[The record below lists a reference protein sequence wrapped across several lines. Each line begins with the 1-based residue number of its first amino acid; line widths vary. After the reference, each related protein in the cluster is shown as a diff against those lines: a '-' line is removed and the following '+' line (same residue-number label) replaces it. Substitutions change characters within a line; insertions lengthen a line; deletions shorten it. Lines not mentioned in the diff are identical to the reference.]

1 MADQARLIKKYPNRR
16 LYDTRTSSYITLADV
31 KELVLAREEFQVV
44 DAKSGEDLT
53 RSILL
58 QIILEEEA
66 GGAPMFTSDLLSHMI
81 RFYGN
86 ATQGM
91 MGKYLEN
98 NIKAFTEMQGK
109 LQEQARAIYGENSPI
124 SQDLWAQ
131 FLNFQGPALQSVMG
145 TYVEQSKKMFT
156 QMQEQIE
163 SQTRN
168 IFSGFPFPNYTPSAK
183 DGLAGEAPPADKIT
197 ASDEATIVD
206 KATADK
212 STADKS
218 TAADKR
224 MAADKRTA
232 VGATPAATSK
242 GGRATQK

>member
-31 KELVLAREEFQVV
+31 KELVLSREEFQVV

-66 GGAPMFTSDLLSHMI
+66 GGAPMFTSDLLAHMI

-98 NIKAFTEMQGK
+98 NIKAFTEMQAK
-109 LQEQARAIYGENSPI
+109 LQDQAKAIYGENSPI

-145 TYVEQSKKMFT
+145 TYVDQSKKMFS

-168 IFSGFPFPNYTPSAK
+168 IFTGFQFPNYAPAPREQAAEPAEK
-183 DGLAGEAPPADKIT
+183 EGGET
-197 ASDEATIVD
+197 
-206 KATADK
+206 
-212 STADKS
+212 
-218 TAADKR
+218 
-224 MAADKRTA
+224 
-232 VGATPAATSK
+232 AATSK
-242 GGRATQK
+242 SGRSSQK

>member
-1 MADQARLIKKYPNRR
+1 MCENPAVERGFVHVKVIIESVGVVLATEEIHEMPESKNRLIKKYPNRR

-31 KELVLAREEFQVV
+31 KELVLEREEFQVV

-131 FLNFQGPALQSVMG
+131 FLNFQGPALKSVMG
-145 TYVEQSKKMFT
+145 AYVEQSKKMFD

-168 IFSGFPFPNYTPSAK
+168 MFTGFPFPNYPPQE
-183 DGLAGEAPPADKIT
+183 GGEHS
-197 ASDEATIVD
+197 SDAAVEPT
-206 KATADK
+206 K
-212 STADKS
+212 SGSGK
-218 TAADKR
+218 K
-224 MAADKRTA
+224 
-232 VGATPAATSK
+232 P
-242 GGRATQK
+242 

>member
-58 QIILEEEA
+58 QIILEEET
-66 GGAPMFTSDLLSHMI
+66 GGAPMFTSDLLAHMI

-163 SQTRN
+163 NQTRN
-168 IFSGFPFPNYTPSAK
+168 IFSGFPFPNYTPAAK
-183 DGLAGEAPPADKIT
+183 DSAAAAETPPAEKT
-197 ASDEATIVD
+197 ATKE
-206 KATADK
+206 
-212 STADKS
+212 
-218 TAADKR
+218 
-224 MAADKRTA
+224 
-232 VGATPAATSK
+232 PAAAPAGK